1 MKPLFSGVS
10 RNLILFTFVVA
21 LLAGGVLAYVVA
33 KHRWAQAALAE
44 IEPRHARLL
53 GLQAS
58 AGDLDR
64 ALTERR
70 AALAR
75 QAYLAS
81 QDLAVASSD
90 AQQRAREV
98 FTKAGLQV
106 ASTQILPPKPVEGF
120 DRIPLVLRL
129 EGDLAALQAALV
141 TLPTQTPALFV
152 DGFNVQTTGMPIPDA
167 PQRLNIQVNLFV
179 LRVRT

>member
-1 MKPLFSGVS
+1 VKQLLSGGGRRV
-10 RNLILFTFVVA
+10 ILVAFLVA
-21 LLAGGVLAYVVA
+21 LVVGGLLAYA
-33 KHRWAQAALAE
+33 ISKHRWAQSALAE
-44 IEPRHARLL
+44 IEPRYARLL

-58 AGDLDR
+58 ASELDR
-64 ALTERR
+64 ALGERR

-90 AQQRAREV
+90 AQQRAREA

-120 DRIPLVLRL
+120 DRIPVVLRL
-129 EGDLAALQAALV
+129 EGDLAALHAALL

-152 DGFNVQTTGMPIPDA
+152 DGFNVQSTGMPLPDA

>member
-1 MKPLFSGVS
+1 MRPASKGTSS
-10 RNLILFTFVVA
+10 RLVLVAFLLA
-21 LLAGGVLAYVVA
+21 LLAGGALAYVAA

-44 IEPRHARLL
+44 IEPRYARLL

-64 ALTERR
+64 ALGERR
-70 AALAR
+70 TLLGR
-75 QAYLAS
+75 QAYLSS

-90 AQQRAREV
+90 AQQRAREL

-120 DRIPLVLRL
+120 DRIPVVLRL

-141 TLPTQTPALFV
+141 ALPAQAPTLFV
-152 DGFNVQTTGMPIPDA
+152 EGFNVQSVGMPVPDA
-167 PQRLNIQVNLFV
+167 PYRLNIQVNLFV

>member
-1 MKPLFSGVS
+1 MKQLFSGAS
-10 RNLILFTFVVA
+10 RTAILVAFFIAILI
-21 LLAGGVLAYVVA
+21 GGSVAYVIA
-33 KHRWAQAALAE
+33 KHRWARAALAE
-44 IEPRHARLL
+44 IEPRYARLL
-53 GLQAS
+53 GLQGSANDLERAS
-58 AGDLDR
+58 A
-64 ALTERR
+64 ERR
-70 AALAR
+70 AALGR

-90 AQQRAREV
+90 AQQRAREA

-129 EGDLAALQAALV
+129 EGDLAALHAALV
-141 TLPTQTPALFV
+141 TLPAQTPALFV
-152 DGFNVQTTGMPIPDA
+152 DGFNVQTTGMPLPDA